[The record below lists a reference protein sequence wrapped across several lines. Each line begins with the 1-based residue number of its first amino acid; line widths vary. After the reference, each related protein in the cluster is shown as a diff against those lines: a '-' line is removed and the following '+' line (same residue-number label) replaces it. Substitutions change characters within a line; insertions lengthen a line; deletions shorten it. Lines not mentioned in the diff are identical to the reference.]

1 MGFQNLI
8 SRWKSKTTIIEHR
21 HQIRVN
27 ARVKLCVIGKEI
39 KAIAQG
45 LAKLI

>member
-1 MGFQNLI
+1 MEIQDHNYWASTSDQN
-8 SRWKSKTTIIEHR
+8 
-21 HQIRVN
+21 N